1 MKNIIFG
8 ILGLA
13 SLAFI
18 SPAVAQEVITAE
30 MLEGADTER
39 GSRWFIRCRSC
50 HTLGEEERDKQGPNL
65 WKLFGRQAGEFERF
79 AEGRIGYSQALVD
92 ADFVWTVDRL
102 NEWLI
107 KPKDFLPGNKMQ
119 FAGLNKE
126 EQRIQL
132 ISYLMEATGYSLVDS
147 GGAASESDAGDG
159 VPEDT
164 DQGEQADAGDG
175 AEPASE

>member
-13 SLAFI
+13 SLAFV
-18 SPAVAQEVITAE
+18 SPAVGQEVITPE

-39 GSRWFIRCRSC
+39 GARWFIRCRSC
-50 HTLGEEERDKQGPNL
+50 HTLGEDERDKQGPNL
-65 WKLFGRQAGEFERF
+65 WKLFDRRAGEFESF
-79 AEGRIGYSQALVD
+79 AEGRIGYSQALID

-132 ISYLMEATGYSLVDS
+132 IAYLLEATGYTL
-147 GGAASESDAGDG
+147 GA
-159 VPEDT
+159 P
-164 DQGEQADAGDG
+164 ADD
-175 AEPASE
+175 AEPAAE